1 MCSEMEVKRK
11 KIEYVNKDNKMKE
24 IQLVLSR
31 IDNEQNMKI
40 VTKLQ
45 TFV

>member
-1 MCSEMEVKRK
+1 MCLEMEVKRK